1 MKEELIKELLTTIKD
16 TKSFVLDQAPEV
28 AQELILLAR
37 VESAIYFL
45 FIIIISS
52 ISLWF
57 FKKGLKLKK
66 EEEDTYY
73 NKHIDCFF
81 TSAIALSFTIPF
93 FCGIS
98 LACWIAPKVFLIRE
112 LSKLVN

>member
-28 AQELILLAR
+28 AQELILSAR
-37 VESAIYFL
+37 VESAIGLL
-45 FIIIISS
+45 FILIIIS

-66 EEEDTYY
+66 EEEGTYCY
-73 NKHIDCFF
+73 KHIDCFGG
-81 TSAIALSFTIPF
+81 SAIALACTIPF
-93 FCGIS
+93 ICAMD
-98 LACWIAPKVFLIRE
+98 LACWFAPKAFLIRE
-112 LSKLVN
+112 ISKLVN